1 MNYFIHR
8 LSLRQKLSIPILAFT
23 FCVFCSFQ
31 IYTYYTTIEY
41 EKKSLIERVQ
51 VLANGVAVNM
61 QAALLFDDKY
71 AAEEVLSAFKVDK
84 EIVKVVVW
92 DIKSDESF
100 VTYQEPSVSFI
111 QPNELEAAEIRSD
124 GVSIGSNFLYILLP
138 VTVGTEQLAMMRITV
153 SLERFTQGKL
163 RLFQTSTL
171 LFVILLLL
179 GLCLIQRIQNWVI
192 TPVTDLIH
200 AMRGVIE
207 HRGDFVRPVV
217 RTEDELGEL
226 VDCFNTMLDK
236 LHERERQV
244 HYTLDK
250 LAKEKAYADDVIQT
264 VQHALLAVN
273 NKGTV
278 DLANEASGRVFK
290 QSPTDLI
297 DQSFLSIVN
306 PSEPDKNLL
315 QQAFH
320 GTIFLDDTFITST
333 DSFGK
338 SITYSMSSK
347 RLADKEQIL
356 FAIEDVTEKQRAIR
370 RQKLAAGVFENSQ
383 DGLIILTPEGVV
395 TMTNPA
401 VTRLLGYSQ
410 QELHGKK
417 LRSVFEC
424 QQFAALADDIAESL
438 ERYGQWQG
446 ELWERHKNGGLV
458 PMFVKATK
466 IHAEQHTEED
476 SIVLMASDMSTVKE
490 VERLDHMAHHD
501 SLTGLANRAKLH
513 QVLDKTIHAHLNTH
527 AQFAV
532 LYLDLDGFKLVNDTF
547 GHDAGDLVLKAVAQR
562 LCESVRSTD
571 TVARLA
577 GDEFVILIDYVD
589 NEKHIKALV
598 TRMLE
603 SLKKPMFY
611 KNEAMF
617 VGASIGVNIV
627 TGGKRYLQDELL
639 KAADGAMYHAKMS
652 GKGRYHMI
660 HFSSDNSENKNY
672 GDEIVSN
679 KC

>member
-8 LSLRQKLSIPILAFT
+8 LSLRQKLFIPILAFT

-41 EKKSLIERVQ
+41 EKKSLIERVK

-71 AAEEVLSAFKVDK
+71 AAREVLSAFKVDK

-92 DIKSDESF
+92 NINSDEAF
-100 VTYQEPSVSFI
+100 VTYQDSSVNFI
-111 QPNELEAAEIRSD
+111 QPNDNETKEIRND
-124 GVSIGSNFLYILLP
+124 GFSIGKNFVYILLP
-138 VTVGTEQLAMMRITV
+138 ITVENEQLAMMRITV
-153 SLERFTQGKL
+153 SLEHFTQAQL
-163 RLFQTSTL
+163 RLFQTSTF
-171 LFVILLLL
+171 LFVILLFL

-200 AMRGVIE
+200 AMRGVID
-207 HRGDFVRPVV
+207 HRDDFVRPVV
-217 RTEDELGEL
+217 KTEDELGEL

-273 NKGTV
+273 NEGIV
-278 DLANEASGRVFK
+278 ELANEASGRVFH
-290 QSPTDLI
+290 QSSSALI
-297 DQSFLSIVN
+297 GQCFLSILT
-306 PSEPDKNLL
+306 PSELDKNLL

-320 GTIFLDDTFITST
+320 GTIFLDDTLITST
-333 DSFGK
+333 DSLGK
-338 SITYSMSSK
+338 SVIYHISSK
-347 RLADKEQIL
+347 RLADKQQIL
-356 FAIEDVTEKQRAIR
+356 FAIEDVTDKQLAIKK
-370 RQKLAAGVFENSQ
+370 QKLAAGVFEHSQ
-383 DGLIILTPEGVV
+383 DGLIILTPDGII

-401 VTRLLGYSQ
+401 ITRLLGYSQ
-410 QELHGKK
+410 QELYGKQ
-417 LRSVFEC
+417 LRSVFGC
-424 QQFAALADDIAESL
+424 QQFVTLSADIMESL
-438 ERYGQWQG
+438 NKYGQWQG
-446 ELWERHKNGGLV
+446 ELWERHKNGDLV

-466 IHAEQHTEED
+466 IQADQKTEED

-490 VERLDHMAHHD
+490 IERLDHIAHHD

-513 QVLDKTIHAHLNTH
+513 QLLDKAIHIHLGKRSK
-527 AQFAV
+527 FAV

-547 GHDAGDLVLKAVAQR
+547 GHDAGDLVLKEVAQR
-562 LCESVRSTD
+562 LCDSVRSTD

-577 GDEFVILIDYVD
+577 GDEFVILINYVND
-589 NEKHIKALV
+589 EKHIKSLV

-603 SLKKPMFY
+603 SLQKPIFY
-611 KNEAMF
+611 KEEAMF

-652 GKGRYHMI
+652 GKGCYHVI
-660 HFSSDNSENKNY
+660 NSSPATSDTKERDNE
-672 GDEIVSN
+672 VASN